1 MRRKTLLYGILI
13 FFGAVFLFSFPGFSA
28 EPSKSEEAKQI
39 VALVNSAAAL
49 VESKGK
55 DAFSEFKKKDSK
67 WYNEKIYVFV
77 DGINGTVLVNPPS
90 PEIEG
95 KNLIDMKDTKGKALI
110 REFIK
115 TAKTKGSGRVDYWW
129 PKPGEDKPFKKMS
142 FIMKMRS
149 GDGWMLSWCPV
160 ADYPIFFESRL

>member
-1 MRRKTLLYGILI
+1 MKRKTLFDSILI
-13 FFGAVFLFSFPGFSA
+13 LFGVVYLFSFPGFSA
-28 EPSKSEEAKQI
+28 GPPQSEEAKQI

-49 VESKGK
+49 IEGKGK

-90 PEIEG
+90 PDIEG
-95 KNLIDMKDTKGKALI
+95 KNLIDMKDAKGKALV

-115 TAKTKGSGRVDYWW
+115 TANTKGSGWVNYWW
-129 PKPGEDKPFKKMS
+129 PKPGEDKPSKKMS
-142 FIMKMRS
+142 YIKKAKMPT
-149 GDGWMLSWCPV
+149 GEMVIVG
-160 ADYPIFFESRL
+160 AGIYGE